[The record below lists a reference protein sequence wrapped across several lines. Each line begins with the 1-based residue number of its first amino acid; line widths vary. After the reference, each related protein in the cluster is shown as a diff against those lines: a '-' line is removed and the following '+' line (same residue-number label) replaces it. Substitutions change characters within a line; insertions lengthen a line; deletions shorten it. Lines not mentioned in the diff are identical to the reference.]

1 MRAEGGGEDFGAFV
15 ARAWPGLV
23 RTAVLLAG
31 DRTRGEDLAQEALV
45 RTHRHWRSVRRSDA
59 PEAYVRA
66 AMVNLQRSWW
76 RRRARQEVL
85 VDATPERA
93 SRPGD
98 WGVPTETDEVLAAAL
113 ATLPP
118 RMRATLVLRF
128 YEDLS
133 EHQTAQT
140 LGCAVG
146 TVKSQTARGL
156 ERLRD
161 ALATASHE
169 RSPQP
174 SAQHSGHP
182 GRPDRPA
189 ETTRSPR

>member
-1 MRAEGGGEDFGAFV
+1 MAP
-15 ARAWPGLV
+15 ARERFQRGIGQAG
-23 RTAVLLAG
+23 AG
-31 DRTRGEDLAQEALV
+31 DGDSHV
-45 RTHRHWRSVRRSDA
+45 G
-59 PEAYVRA
+59 
-66 AMVNLQRSWW
+66 W
-76 RRRARQEVL
+76 RRRARREVL
-85 VDATPERA
+85 VDSPPDRA
-93 SRPGD
+93 SATGD

-156 ERLRD
+156 DRLRD
-161 ALATASHE
+161 ALAAAGHDSSPHSDS
-169 RSPQP
+169 RS
-174 SAQHSGHP
+174 A
-182 GRPDRPA
+182 R
-189 ETTRSPR
+189 